1 VVEETNMTTQTTHSR
16 SFTQSFDARLLSW
29 GAIGIGALIV
39 AAFISIAAPRFA
51 AGTAR
56 DYDAASSS
64 RWPMS

>member
-1 VVEETNMTTQTTHSR
+1 MTTQTTNPR

-29 GAIGIGALIV
+29 GAIGIGALII
-39 AAFISIAAPRFA
+39 AAFVSLAAPRFA

-56 DYDAASSS
+56 DYDASSS